1 MDARD
6 KAAADYDIIAMEL
19 EQAAKHARTAG
30 QHLRDRNVPSSAAH
44 TFALM
49 GHIEVGREVLA
60 ERAKFAASVA
70 QP

>member
-1 MDARD
+1 MDPRD
-6 KAAADYDIIAMEL
+6 KAAADFENVAIEL
-19 EQAAKHARTAG
+19 EQAAKHARTAA

-49 GHIEVGREVLA
+49 GHIEVVRELLA